1 MTMLKVMPD
10 TREIKILDYPV
21 KQWKRTYIIKLMIM
35 NHVKF

>member
-21 KQWKRTYIIKLMIM
+21 EQWTQTYIIKLMIM